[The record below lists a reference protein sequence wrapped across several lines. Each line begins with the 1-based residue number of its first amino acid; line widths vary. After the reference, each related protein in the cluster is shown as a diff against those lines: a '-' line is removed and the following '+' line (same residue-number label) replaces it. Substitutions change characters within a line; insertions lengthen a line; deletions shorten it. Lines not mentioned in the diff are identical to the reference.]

1 LGWRATSSAPCWTGR
16 LTDYLLLLFRG
27 WLMVTL
33 VSCNTIQIARKQT
46 ARAVFVG
53 FCISL
58 VWWFNAHAA
67 AVSGAAMGTYT
78 GIKIAGKG

>member
-1 LGWRATSSAPCWTGR
+1 
-16 LTDYLLLLFRG
+16 LLFRG

-67 AVSGAAMGTYT
+67 AVSGPMAGFLYAAGAAMGTYT

>member
-1 LGWRATSSAPCWTGR
+1 MATEYAFI
-16 LTDYLLLLFRG
+16 LLRG

-46 ARAVFVG
+46 GRAVVVG

-58 VWWFNAHAA
+58 VWWLNAHSA
-67 AVSGAAMGTYT
+67 AVSGSLAGVLYAAGAAAGTYT